1 MKSYNEAELRTFVAK
16 TVKQLRGAQ
25 LQEVLSNDGAL
36 ALGLWKN
43 GRLWLVLDLNP
54 ATPLA
59 VVLDEDFHFKKT
71 DKPKPVAL
79 FLKSHAKNLMLQT
92 FDVVAEAGR
101 VIRFEFSNS
110 TKSCEVEVHLI
121 PKQAN
126 VLVRADGKQIS
137 WEKPKA
143 LSAVPEKTDFVERS
157 IEEIREEWLARQV
170 SKASGGGTSLDP
182 QEQWRKKRDR
192 DLEKK
197 RKAAGE
203 IEIQIG
209 KNESSLWFARGDSI
223 KAGGEKIDP
232 KKSLAWNLD
241 EAYGRAKKSLAK
253 NEGTLKRL
261 EILKQEIL
269 ALENET
275 FDSSR
280 VAKPF
285 SAKGKAGDF
294 MAAANASGRTL
305 NLEDGV
311 VAYLGKNAADN
322 LALLRKAKAW
332 DYWLHL
338 KDYPGAHAIVRRQRT
353 QIVGEA
359 ELRKVARWLCKESS
373 AARGAAGKL
382 EVVVAEC
389 RHVRPIKGDRIGRV
403 TYHEGRV
410 FQVEV

>member
-43 GRLWLVLDLNP
+43 GRIWLVLDLNP

-59 VVLDEDFHFKKT
+59 LVLGEDFDFKKSA
-71 DKPKPVAL
+71 KPKPVTL
-79 FLKSHAKNLMLQT
+79 FLKSHAKNLILQS
-92 FDVVAEAGR
+92 FEVVTEAGR
-101 VIRFEFSNS
+101 VLQFEFSNA

-126 VLVRADGKQIS
+126 LFVRADGKQIS
-137 WEKPKA
+137 WEKPKV
-143 LSAVPEKTDFVERS
+143 LSAVPERSEFSERS
-157 IEEIREEWLARQV
+157 IDAVRDEWLARQ
-170 SKASGGGTSLDP
+170 SAKATGGTSLDP

-197 RKAAGE
+197 RKALGE
-203 IEIQIG
+203 IEAQLS
-209 KNESSLWFARGDSI
+209 KNESDLWFSRGDEMKS
-223 KAGGEKIDP
+223 GGEKIDST
-232 KKSLAWNLD
+232 KSLAWNLE
-241 EAYGRAKKSLAK
+241 EAYGRAKKASAK
-253 NEGTLKRL
+253 REGTLKRV
-261 EILKQEIL
+261 EILHQEIA
-269 ALENET
+269 ALESET
-275 FDSSR
+275 YGSAR
-280 VAKPF
+280 AAKP
-285 SAKGKAGDF
+285 STPQGRSGDF
-294 MAAANASGRTL
+294 MAAAKASGRTL
-305 NLEDGV
+305 NLADGV
-311 VAYLGKNAADN
+311 VAFLGRNAADN

-353 QIVGEA
+353 QTVSDA
-359 ELRKVARWLCKESS
+359 ELRKVAGWLCKESS
-373 AARGAAGKL
+373 AARGASGKL
-382 EVVVAEC
+382 DVVIAEC

-403 TYHEGRV
+403 TYQEGRV